1 MTRGKHILI
10 VEDEIFL
17 AMMLQDLLEDDGY
30 DVSKVASV
38 SDALAA
44 IESKLPSAAILD
56 VNLGGEQA
64 YPVARALREGGVP
77 FMFATGYGE
86 RRLPEEFAGEKTVQK
101 PYLPHLIRSQ
111 ISELLQR

>member
-1 MTRGKHILI
+1 MSRGKHILI

-38 SDALAA
+38 SDALDA
-44 IESKLPSAAILD
+44 IGSRLPSAAILD
-56 VNLGGEQA
+56 VNLAGEQA
-64 YPVARALREGGVP
+64 YPVARALRELGIP

-86 RRLPEEFAGEKTVQK
+86 RRLPEEFAGEQTLQK
-101 PYLPHLIRSQ
+101 PYLPHRIKSQ
-111 ISELLQR
+111 LGELLEG